1 MLTITLSN
9 LKDFYNTCGPIG
21 CILCTLGLISF
32 YYCVKT
38 IIYTSIALKQF
49 KRQFKEFKNCINE
62 EFLQYKGCNPFLNI
76 IHSMLTVHRTHSD
89 DLRAEVI
96 YLFNKNFRCVTTALT
111 ILKMITVISPLLG
124 LLGTV
129 SGMLIVFDEISNLAS
144 QDPKELAK
152 GIYHAL
158 FTTVFGLSVA
168 IPTLVIFYLLS
179 VRMKIFLM
187 ESIEYTFQAL
197 SIFNSKNEQNNK

>member
-1 MLTITLSN
+1 MMTIIILN
-9 LKDFYNTCGPIG
+9 LNKFYSICGPIG
-21 CILCTLGLISF
+21 CILCILGLVSF

-38 IIYTSIALKQF
+38 IIFTSIAFKQF
-49 KRQFKEFKNCINE
+49 KKQFMYFNKCINE
-62 EFLQYKGCNPFLNI
+62 ELLNYKGNNPFVNI

-96 YLFNKNFRCVTTALT
+96 YLFNKNFRNVTTALT
-111 ILKMITVISPLLG
+111 ILKMVTVISPLLG

-129 SGMLIVFDEISNLAS
+129 SGMLIVFDEISNLAT

-197 SIFNSKNEQNNK
+197 SIFNSKNEQNNE